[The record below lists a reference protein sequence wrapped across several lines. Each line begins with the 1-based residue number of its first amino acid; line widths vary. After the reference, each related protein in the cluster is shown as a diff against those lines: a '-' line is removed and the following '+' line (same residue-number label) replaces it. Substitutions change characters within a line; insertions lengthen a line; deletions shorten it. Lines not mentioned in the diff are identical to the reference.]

1 MLDRHI
7 RPKVDPALNQ
17 TAQWLAARR
26 LTANQVTV
34 LGFLVGMAAVP
45 LLAAQMY
52 GAALGAILVNRIL
65 DGLDGALARATTPTT
80 LGGFLDITLDF
91 LFYAAVPLGFAL
103 ADPLRNGL
111 PSAFLLF
118 AFIGTG
124 SSFLSFAALAAKEGL
139 DPDSRQGS
147 KAIHYLGGL
156 TEGTETI
163 AALSLFCLVPEAYP
177 WLATAFGILCL
188 ITVAT
193 RLWVGYWTFKDR

>member
-1 MLDRHI
+1 VLDRHI
-7 RPKVDPALNQ
+7 RPKVDPALDAV
-17 TAQWLAARR
+17 AQWLAAHS
-26 LTANQVTV
+26 LSANQVTV
-34 LGFLVGMAAVP
+34 LGFLVGGTAVP

-52 GAALGAILVNRIL
+52 GSALCVILVNRIL
-65 DGLDGALARATTPTT
+65 DGLDGALARATKPTA

-124 SSFLSFAALAAKEGL
+124 SSFLAFAALAAKAGL
-139 DPDSRQGS
+139 DPDARQGS

-163 AALSLFCLVPEAYP
+163 TALVLFCLFPEHYP